1 MGKCGG
7 KESNV
12 LLDQYW
18 GWAYPGIWTG
28 PGRENVEWEHQW
40 LFDCGLSLPIQMA
53 REAFYEPV
61 RDRKN
66 LVPENKCHFILLSLV
81 TTGLFKIGPRDT
93 TIGTCLTG
101 QGAYG
106 SSCWLPPVLFRSP
119 SAYIPASSQL
129 LFPTVNK
136 QLGISAINICAFCQC
151 HIGGRVS
158 NWMTTTTPVE
168 ISPLTVGQGWAVE
181 GSLGRR
187 GFKCK

>member
-1 MGKCGG
+1 MGEKRAT
-7 KESNV
+7 

-28 PGRENVEWEHQW
+28 PGRENVQWEHLTVAYHCQYKW
-40 LFDCGLSLPIQMA
+40 QEKHFMNLW
-53 REAFYEPV
+53 EV
-61 RDRKN
+61 R
-66 LVPENKCHFILLSLV
+66 
-81 TTGLFKIGPRDT
+81 TTSFKIGPRDT

-119 SAYIPASSQL
+119 SAYIPSSSQL

-136 QLGISAINICAFCQC
+136 QLGISAINVCAFCQC

-168 ISPLTVGQGWAVE
+168 ISPLTVGQGWAVQ
-181 GSLGRR
+181 GSLGRQ
-187 GFKCK
+187 KI